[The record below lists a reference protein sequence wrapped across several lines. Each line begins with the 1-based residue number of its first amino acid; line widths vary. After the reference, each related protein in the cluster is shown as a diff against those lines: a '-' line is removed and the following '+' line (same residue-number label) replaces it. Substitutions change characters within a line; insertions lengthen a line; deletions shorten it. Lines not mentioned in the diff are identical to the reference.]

1 LGRVSRFVP
10 SLGAPEDLPG
20 PAGLAAFA
28 AVVLAV
34 SVLVLLHQEH
44 AYENDPQLRAR
55 AGLVDTTSDI
65 SLMRTANFRR
75 ALSALVAR
83 LPPGGNIRT
92 LSVTPV
98 RVSATLLSST
108 GAETDVTITPGLH
121 VEVRDTGN
129 RLSDHRGLQAAAIS
143 AAAPERIL
151 LGAQRRFGL
160 LPKEFERLVLDIPS
174 GASPG
179 GWAAS
184 WSQPIDDDG
193 LVAALDGSD
202 LRRPFTP
209 AKGS

>member
-121 VEVRDTGN
+121 VEVRKLEDRVN
-129 RLSDHRGLQAAAIS
+129 DRRGVVPGDIA
-143 AAAPERIL
+143 AAAPARIL

-160 LPKEFERLVLDIPS
+160 LPKDFERLELDAPS

-179 GWAAS
+179 GWSAT
-184 WSQPIDDDG
+184 WSQPTDDDG
-193 LVAALDGSD
+193 LVAALDGTD

-209 AKGS
+209 AKGA